1 MSKLRQLA
9 GMCLALGA
17 VSLVANQAAWADA
30 KYTRKLNEVKVQQT
44 ERTKKLETK
53 KAESIA
59 QPEITADDFLSIE
72 AEVQNIRDEL
82 IEEYKGAID
91 DTEND
96 DPRKPEL
103 MFRLAEAYSQKQ
115 RYFHSI
121 AMETAAKIDKEP
133 NKGKKADLANKKKKY
148 ENEEKKWLK
157 EAVTAYLALA
167 GKQEFKGYARMDEA
181 LFFLAYTLQQAGR
194 KPDAFKVYQRLT
206 KDYPQSK
213 FIPDAYLAIADQFFA
228 ENNLEEAERFY
239 DKVLKFPKASV
250 YAYALYKKGWVYYN
264 QARAKDS
271 YAAWSKVAELTQGK
285 KKDAALNKAS
295 KKDCVRAYSEFGA
308 ADLAYKAFQR
318 IDADYA
324 LKMYQILGEFYLEQ
338 GKMDKVIFVHRDLM
352 TMAPKDQ
359 LVCEWEYTV
368 VRAMLTIG
376 TPEQKVKE
384 LGNLTK
390 LYDFLVKN
398 KVLKETP
405 LGECRDNTEA
415 TVRELTLIWHQ
426 EGVKTL
432 NYTTL
437 GYVHS
442 LYKLYMEYFSTTDDA
457 PSMQFYYSE
466 LLWMRAEGEKN
477 QTLAASRWEDAAV
490 EYTRVVEMNKVEPKL
505 VKDAAL
511 ATVLAWKNALAVD
524 IAGEAPPPP
533 DEKAGD
539 VLEKPQE
546 IPEKQLKM
554 LAAFDIYIKYV
565 NDPKDEEL
573 VTMKFL
579 KARIYWRY
587 KHFAEAVPLFEEIL
601 TKHKSHESAEFAVNL
616 LLDSLARSGNTEGLI
631 KWVDD
636 LLSPKWASYIEEHE
650 DQKGK
655 LEALKR
661 QSMRKHAER
670 LEKDGKYYEC
680 GRAYVDIFQRY
691 ATTAGDDLHIVLYN
705 AGVCFEKAKSFSN
718 AITIREELVK
728 RYPKENTAQ
737 KSLYA
742 LGVNKAAIGEFKSSA
757 EYFERYAKQ
766 FGGEKDAHTALGN
779 AVFFR
784 KGVGDDEQAL
794 EDTKFF
800 VKQYN
805 GKQPA
810 EAANA
815 FFSMAG
821 IYEKNRK
828 YDDLVDHLSE
838 YLKRFGTK
846 GGVDRQIIAHVKIGE
861 ILWRQS
867 CPVRGPGGSCIDV
880 KRQRASKATKRGKK
894 RGAGITQC
902 GPESKIRLTVID
914 RKAGLAKEARQHFAT
929 AEKLWKGGK
938 AVNEVPGKDEAEKQG
953 RAAEMVYWLAAA
965 KFYQAESKYENFLS
979 LKFPD
984 KLDFSPTKEKKKKE
998 SEKRFKKW
1006 IEDKTKAL
1014 MSAKTD
1020 YMAIVDLQPHWGV
1033 ASAARVGQM
1042 YQNYSDAVFTAEIPK
1057 DVQAFEDA
1065 TEAYCDVLG
1074 EEAGKLEDKSV
1085 EAYTYCLDT
1094 ALKLNW
1100 FNEWSQT
1107 CEAELSQIRPQDF
1120 PSAAE
1125 IRSASNEIPLTL
1137 DISPVVGDIKK

>member
-1 MSKLRQLA
+1 MSKLRKLA
-9 GMCLALGA
+9 GVCLALAGI
-17 VSLVANQAAWADA
+17 SLVTNQVAFGDA
-30 KYTRKLNEVKVQQT
+30 KYSRKLNEVKVQQT
-44 ERTKKLETK
+44 ERTKKLEVK
-53 KAESIA
+53 KSENIA
-59 QPEITADDFLSIE
+59 QPEITADDFLQIE
-72 AEVQNIRDEL
+72 QAVQNIRDEL
-82 IEEYKGAID
+82 IEEYKGAIT
-91 DTEND
+91 DTEDD

-133 NKGKKADLANKKKKY
+133 NKGKKTDLANKQKKLQ
-148 ENEEKKWLK
+148 NEENKWLAQ
-157 EAVTAYLALA
+157 AVKSYLALA
-167 GKQEFKGYARMDEA
+167 GNEKFKNYARMDEV

-213 FIPDAYLAIADQFFA
+213 FIPDAYLAIADSFFA
-228 ENNLEEAERFY
+228 ENNLDEAEKFY
-239 DKVLKFPKASV
+239 DKVLKFPKSPV
-250 YAYALYKKGWVYYN
+250 FAYALYKKGWVYYN
-264 QARAKDS
+264 QSRAKDS
-271 YAAWSKVAELTQGK
+271 YAAWSKVVELSSGK
-285 KKDAALNKAS
+285 KKDSALNKAA
-295 KKDCVRAYSEFGA
+295 KKDCVRAYAEFGA

-324 LKMYQILGEFYLEQ
+324 PTMYQFLGEFYLDQ
-338 GKMDKVIFVHRDLM
+338 GKMDKVIYVYRDLM
-352 TMAPKDQ
+352 TLDPKNKE
-359 LVCEWEYTV
+359 VCNWEYTV

-376 TPEQKVKE
+376 NPEQKVKE
-384 LGNLTK
+384 LTNLTK
-390 LYDFLVKN
+390 LYDYIVKN
-398 KVLKETP
+398 KILKETP

-415 TVRELTLIWHQ
+415 TVRELTLVWHQ

-442 LYKLYMEYFSTTDDA
+442 LYKLYMDNFADTPDA

-477 QTLAASRWEDAAV
+477 QSLAASRWEEAAV
-490 EYTRVVEMNKVEPKL
+490 EYTHVVEMNKVDPKM
-505 VKDAAL
+505 VKDAAY
-511 ATVLAWKNALAVD
+511 ASVLAWKNSLAVD
-524 IAGEAPPPP
+524 VAEEAPPPP
-533 DEKAGD
+533 DEKAMD
-539 VLEKPQE
+539 AKEKPE
-546 IPEKQLKM
+546 DIPEKQQKM
-554 LAAFDIYIKYV
+554 LAAFDVYIKYV
-565 NDPKDEEL
+565 KDPNDEEL

-579 KARIYWRY
+579 KARIMWRY
-587 KHFAEAVPLFEEIL
+587 KHFAEAVPMFQEIL
-601 TKHKSHESAEFAVNL
+601 NKYPKSEPAEFSVNL
-616 LLDSLARSGNTEGLI
+616 LLDSLARSGNDEGLV
-631 KWVDD
+631 KMVDE
-636 LLSPKWASYIEEHE
+636 LLSPKWATYLEEHE
-650 DQKGK
+650 DQKGR
-655 LEALKR
+655 LEMLKR
-661 QSMRKHAER
+661 QSMRRKAEN
-670 LEKDGKYYEC
+670 LEKNGKYYEC
-680 GRAYVDIFQRY
+680 GTAYVDIFQRY
-691 ATTAGDDLHIVLYN
+691 ANAGGSDMHEVLYN
-705 AGVCFEKAKSFSN
+705 AGVCFEKAKAFQN
-718 AITIREELVK
+718 AIIIREELVK

-742 LGVNKAAIGEFKSSA
+742 LGANKAAIGEFKASA
-757 EYFERYAKQ
+757 EYFEKYAKQ
-766 FGGEKDAHTALGN
+766 FGGEKDAHTALSN

-784 KGVGDDEQAL
+784 KGVGDDDVAL
-794 EDTKFF
+794 NDTKDF
-800 VKQYN
+800 VKAYI

-828 YDDLVDHLSE
+828 YDDLVDHLNE

-861 ILWRQS
+861 VLWRQS
-867 CPVRGPGGSCIDV
+867 CPVRGPGGACVDV
-880 KRQRASKATKRGKK
+880 KRQRANKAAKKGKK
-894 RGAGITQC
+894 RGSGRTQC
-902 GPESKIRLTVID
+902 GPDSKIKLTVID
-914 RKAGLAKEARQHFAT
+914 RKAGLVKEARQHFEA
-929 AEKLWKGGK
+929 AVKLWKGGK
-938 AVNEVPGKDEAEKQG
+938 AANEVPGADDAEKAG
-953 RAAEMVYWLAAA
+953 RAAEMAFWLSAA
-965 KFYQAESKYENFLS
+965 KFYLAETKYESFLDI
-979 LKFPD
+979 KFPD
-984 KLDFSPTKEKKKKE
+984 KLDFSEKNAKKKKD

-1006 IEDKTKAL
+1006 IDDKTKAL
-1014 MSAKTD
+1014 QSAKTD

-1065 TEAYCDVLG
+1065 TDAYCDALG
-1074 EEAGKLEDKSV
+1074 EESSKLEDKSV

-1125 IRSASNEIPLTL
+1125 IRATPDEIPLTL
-1137 DISPVVGDIKK
+1137 DVSPVVGDIKK